1 MLAVI
6 PDTQVGATYA
16 ITQATLRAMDKS
28 VSIVSL
34 DLVYHTVRGQTPLP
48 AHLYYDIIICV
59 YTSERALSIVA
70 ERDYFAIDL
79 KSFYA
84 SVKCQK
90 LRGEI

>member
-1 MLAVI
+1 
-6 PDTQVGATYA
+6 
-16 ITQATLRAMDKS
+16 MDKS

-84 SVKCQK
+84 SENIRNYEVKNN
-90 LRGEI
+90 GETYMRILQ